1 MTKRNEQPAPSHGK
15 HAAHAK
21 KAPNEPP
28 RVAPSHGKTQAI
40 PPVVPAGMKTSGVP
54 APHNGNGFAPEIADA
69 PTLGSKPRAARIAG
83 IVLGVVFGVLLV
95 VYLVGVAAFSGHFW
109 PKATIGSSDISFQT
123 PDEVASVLEQ
133 GINKYSLRVHGDGL
147 DVTLSADEAG
157 VRFNAEQIVS
167 DMFAQANEWAWPVEV
182 FREHDET
189 KSLVATLDKSGVA
202 DKLHQAIDA
211 VNENTEAPVN
221 ATVAFDEDAK
231 MFKIVKEKYGTQ
243 INTDVV
249 MQDVERAVSTLESEV
264 VLDERAL
271 SQPTIFSDDQRVIDA
286 TSQANSMI
294 LANVQLMMAGKS
306 ALVFDASVIGP
317 CISIREDCS
326 VSLNEDAL
334 GAWADEVA
342 SAYTTVG
349 STRSYTRADG
359 AQFSVSGGSYGWKV
373 DRDALFDWA
382 KAAIE
387 ADQTG
392 EADLPCSQT
401 ANAWN
406 GVGGRDWGARYI
418 DIDLSAQHACL
429 FDENGEVIWESDI
442 VSGKPRGGSGSLTPT
457 GVYVINSN
465 SGGST
470 LEGTNDDGSKY
481 KTPVT
486 YWMPFVGNLIG
497 LHDASWQYAFG
508 GTRYR
513 DGAGSH
519 GCVNL
524 PTSKA
529 AELHGLCSVGDVV
542 VSHW

>member
-28 RVAPSHGKTQAI
+28 RVAPSQGKTQAI

-95 VYLVGVAAFSGHFW
+95 VYRVGVAAFSGHFW

-249 MQDVERAVSTLESEV
+249 MQDVERAVATLESEV

-317 CISIREDCS
+317 CISIGEDCS

-334 GAWADEVA
+334 GAWAD
-342 SAYTTVG
+342 
-349 STRSYTRADG
+349 
-359 AQFSVSGGSYGWKV
+359 
-373 DRDALFDWA
+373 
-382 KAAIE
+382 
-387 ADQTG
+387 
-392 EADLPCSQT
+392 
-401 ANAWN
+401 
-406 GVGGRDWGARYI
+406 
-418 DIDLSAQHACL
+418 
-429 FDENGEVIWESDI
+429 
-442 VSGKPRGGSGSLTPT
+442 
-457 GVYVINSN
+457 
-465 SGGST
+465 
-470 LEGTNDDGSKY
+470 
-481 KTPVT
+481 
-486 YWMPFVGNLIG
+486 
-497 LHDASWQYAFG
+497 
-508 GTRYR
+508 
-513 DGAGSH
+513 
-519 GCVNL
+519 
-524 PTSKA
+524 
-529 AELHGLCSVGDVV
+529 
-542 VSHW
+542 